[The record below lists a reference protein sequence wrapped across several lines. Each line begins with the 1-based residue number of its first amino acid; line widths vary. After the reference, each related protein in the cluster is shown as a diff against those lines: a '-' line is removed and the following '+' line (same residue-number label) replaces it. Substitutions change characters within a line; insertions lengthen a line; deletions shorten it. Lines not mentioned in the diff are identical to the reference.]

1 MVQTVGTAASP
12 DDIVLFLLTGAGSG
26 TKYLTGATS
35 KIHQTIFELKE
46 MDPELFQDFVF
57 NTNRIFPYCE
67 QIDDALSSLRWNRLI
82 SMENI
87 GFRAYTI
94 KDTAKRVLEKEVKP
108 AMNAATV
115 ERLMKAS
122 EFFWEKLEER

>member
-1 MVQTVGTAASP
+1 MVHAVGTAVSP
-12 DDIVLFLLTGAGSG
+12 DDIVLFLFAGVGSG

-35 KIHQTIFELKE
+35 KIHQTIFELSKIE
-46 MDPELFQDFVF
+46 PDLFRDFVF

-67 QIDDALSSLRWNRLI
+67 QVDDALSSLRWNRLI

-108 AMNAATV
+108 TMDAATV